1 MEFEPLVGT
10 PVRFPPGH
18 VAVRLDDG
26 HRRAYREIY
35 ATYRSNFTDLPVIRD
50 RDLDGGRPVKLS
62 RRALNALNRA
72 FASFAGPPGSRT
84 GSAFEAQ
91 ERDRSDLF
99 RRTQFLS

>member
-1 MEFEPLVGT
+1 MELEPLVGV
-10 PVRFPPGH
+10 PARFPPGH
-18 VAVRLDDG
+18 VTVRFDAG

-35 ATYRSNFTDLPVIRD
+35 ATYRSNFADLPVIRD
-50 RDLDGGRPVKLS
+50 RDFDGRPMKLT
-62 RRALNALNRA
+62 RRSLNALNRA
-72 FASFAGPPGSRT
+72 FASFAGTPDSRT